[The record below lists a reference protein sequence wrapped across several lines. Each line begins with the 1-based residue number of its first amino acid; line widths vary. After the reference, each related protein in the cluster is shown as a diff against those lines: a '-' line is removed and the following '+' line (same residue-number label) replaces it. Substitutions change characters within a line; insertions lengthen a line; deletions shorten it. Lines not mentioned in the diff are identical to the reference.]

1 MNDNFLP
8 FADRFNKDN
17 TINFDTS
24 KWECTDVD
32 QMQFCRK
39 INDHVFEY
47 IQLKD
52 VDGDYSVYFKNK
64 NALDYLNGITTA
76 DEWYQDII
84 DITDYS
90 DDEIKEYLSAYGG
103 ILDNVNDDVQR
114 NQIIAECIFEQ
125 DVVMVGY

>member
-1 MNDNFLP
+1 MAYEFLP
-8 FADRFNKDN
+8 FADRFNEDN

-52 VDGDYSVYFKNK
+52 VDGNSAYFKNK

-125 DVVMVGY
+125 DVVMVG

>member
-1 MNDNFLP
+1 MTDNLLP
-8 FADRFNKDN
+8 FADRFNEDN
-17 TINFDTS
+17 TINFNTS
-24 KWECTDVD
+24 QWECTDID
-32 QMQFCRK
+32 QLQFCRK
-39 INDHVFEY
+39 INERVFEY

-52 VDGDYSVYFKNK
+52 CDSDCDFGYHKSK

-103 ILDNVNDDVQR
+103 ILDNVTDDVQR
-114 NQIIAECIFEQ
+114 SQIIAECIFEQ
-125 DVVMVGY
+125 DVVMVG

>member
-8 FADRFNKDN
+8 FADRFNEDN

-24 KWECTDVD
+24 KWECTDID

-52 VDGDYSVYFKNK
+52 ADGDYSLYFKNK

-125 DVVMVGY
+125 DVVMVG

>member
-1 MNDNFLP
+1 MNDDFLP
-8 FADRFNKDN
+8 FADRFNEDN

-24 KWECTDVD
+24 NWECTDVD

-39 INDHVFEY
+39 VNDHVFEY

-125 DVVMVGY
+125 DVVMVG

>member
-52 VDGDYSVYFKNK
+52 VDGNSAYFKNK

-125 DVVMVGY
+125 DVVMVG

>member
-52 VDGDYSVYFKNK
+52 VDGNSAYFKNK
-64 NALDYLNGITTA
+64 NALDYLKGITTA

-125 DVVMVGY
+125 DVVMVG

>member
-1 MNDNFLP
+1 MLYEFLP

-17 TINFDTS
+17 TINFGTT

-52 VDGDYSVYFKNK
+52 ADGDFGYYKNK
-64 NALDYLNGITTA
+64 NALGYLNGITTA
-76 DEWYQDII
+76 NEWYQDII

-90 DDEIKEYLSAYGG
+90 NDEIKEYLSAYGG

-125 DVVMVGY
+125 DVVMVG

>member
-8 FADRFNKDN
+8 FANRFNKDN

-52 VDGDYSVYFKNK
+52 VDGNSAYFKNK

-125 DVVMVGY
+125 DVVMVG

>member
-52 VDGDYSVYFKNK
+52 VDGNSAYFKNK

-125 DVVMVGY
+125 DVVMFG

>member
-24 KWECTDVD
+24 KWKCTDVD

-125 DVVMVGY
+125 DVVMVG

>member
-1 MNDNFLP
+1 MNDNLAP
-8 FADRFNKDN
+8 FANRFNKDN
-17 TINFDTS
+17 AINFDTS

-39 INDHVFEY
+39 INNHVFEY

-52 VDGDYSVYFKNK
+52 VDGGSAYFKNK

-90 DDEIKEYLSAYGG
+90 DDEIKEYISAYGG

-114 NQIIAECIFEQ
+114 NQIIAECIFEK
-125 DVVMVGY
+125 DVVMVG

>member
-1 MNDNFLP
+1 MNDNLAP
-8 FADRFNKDN
+8 FANRFNKDN
-17 TINFDTS
+17 TINFDTAQ
-24 KWECTDVD
+24 WQCTDVD

-39 INDHVFEY
+39 INDHLFEY

-52 VDGDYSVYFKNK
+52 TDGDSDYFKNK
-64 NALDYLNGITTA
+64 NALDYLNGITTPN
-76 DEWYQDII
+76 EWYQDII

-103 ILDNVNDDVQR
+103 ILDNVNDEVDR

>member
-76 DEWYQDII
+76 DKWYQDII

>member
-1 MNDNFLP
+1 MTNDFLP
-8 FADRFNKDN
+8 FADRFNEDN
-17 TINFDTS
+17 TINFVTS
-24 KWECTDVD
+24 QWECTDID

-52 VDGDYSVYFKNK
+52 ADGDFAYYKNK

-125 DVVMVGY
+125 DVVMVG

>member
-1 MNDNFLP
+1 MAYDFLP

-39 INDHVFEY
+39 INDHEFEY

-64 NALDYLNGITTA
+64 SALDYLNGITTA

-125 DVVMVGY
+125 DVVMVG

>member
-1 MNDNFLP
+1 MNDNLTP

-17 TINFDTS
+17 TINFVTS
-24 KWECTDVD
+24 QWECTDID

-125 DVVMVGY
+125 DVVMVG

>member
-52 VDGDYSVYFKNK
+52 VDGNSAYFKNK

-90 DDEIKEYLSAYGG
+90 DDEIKEYLLITSMTMFSATKS
-103 ILDNVNDDVQR
+103 LQSASLNK
-114 NQIIAECIFEQ
+114 
-125 DVVMVGY
+125 MS

>member
-1 MNDNFLP
+1 MNDNLAP
-8 FADRFNKDN
+8 FADRFNRDN

-125 DVVMVGY
+125 DVVMVS

>member
-1 MNDNFLP
+1 MAYEFLP
-8 FADRFNKDN
+8 FADRFNEDN
-17 TINFDTS
+17 TINFFTPL
-24 KWECTDVD
+24 WECTDVD

-52 VDGDYSVYFKNK
+52 ADGDFSYYKNK

-125 DVVMVGY
+125 DVVMVG

>member
-1 MNDNFLP
+1 MAYEFLP

-17 TINFDTS
+17 TINFDTAQ
-24 KWECTDVD
+24 WQCTDVD

-47 IQLKD
+47 VQLKD
-52 VDGDYSVYFKNK
+52 VDGGSAYFKNK

-125 DVVMVGY
+125 DVVMVG

>member
-1 MNDNFLP
+1 MAYEFLP

-125 DVVMVGY
+125 DVVMFG

>member
-64 NALDYLNGITTA
+64 NALDYLNGITSPN
-76 DEWYQDII
+76 EWYQDII

-125 DVVMVGY
+125 DVVMVS

>member
-1 MNDNFLP
+1 MAYEFLP
-8 FADRFNKDN
+8 FADRFNEDN
-17 TINFDTS
+17 TINFVTS
-24 KWECTDVD
+24 QWECTDID

-52 VDGDYSVYFKNK
+52 ADDDFAYYKNK

-125 DVVMVGY
+125 DVVMVG

>member
-103 ILDNVNDDVQR
+103 ILDNVNDDIQR

>member
-52 VDGDYSVYFKNK
+52 VDGNSAYFKNK

-84 DITDYS
+84 DITDS
-90 DDEIKEYLSAYGG
+90 RDDEIKEHLSAYGG

-125 DVVMVGY
+125 DVVMVG

>member
-52 VDGDYSVYFKNK
+52 VDVFDYYKTK

>member
-1 MNDNFLP
+1 MAYEFLP
-8 FADRFNKDN
+8 FADRFNEDN

-52 VDGDYSVYFKNK
+52 VDGNSAYFKNK

-103 ILDNVNDDVQR
+103 ILDNVNDEVDR

-125 DVVMVGY
+125 DVVMVG

>member
-8 FADRFNKDN
+8 FANRFNKDN

-52 VDGDYSVYFKNK
+52 VDGNSAYFKNK
-64 NALDYLNGITTA
+64 NALDYLKGITTA

-125 DVVMVGY
+125 DVVMVG

>member
-125 DVVMVGY
+125 DVVMVS

>member
-8 FADRFNKDN
+8 FANRFNKDN

-52 VDGDYSVYFKNK
+52 VDGNSAYFKNK

-125 DVVMVGY
+125 DVVMFG

>member
-1 MNDNFLP
+1 MNDNLTP
-8 FADRFNKDN
+8 FADRFNEDN

-39 INDHVFEY
+39 VNDHVFEY

-52 VDGDYSVYFKNK
+52 ADVFDYYKNK
-64 NALDYLNGITTA
+64 NALDYLNGITSPN
-76 DEWYQDII
+76 EWYQDII

-90 DDEIKEYLSAYGG
+90 DDEVKEYLSAYGG

>member
-1 MNDNFLP
+1 MAYEFLP
-8 FADRFNKDN
+8 FADRFNEDN
-17 TINFDTS
+17 TINFVTS
-24 KWECTDVD
+24 QWECTDID

-52 VDGDYSVYFKNK
+52 ADGDFAYYKNK

-76 DEWYQDII
+76 AEWYQDII

-125 DVVMVGY
+125 DVVMVG

>member
-1 MNDNFLP
+1 MNDDFLP
-8 FADRFNKDN
+8 FADRFNEDN

-24 KWECTDVD
+24 NWECTDVD

-39 INDHVFEY
+39 VNDHVFEY

-90 DDEIKEYLSAYGG
+90 DNEIKEYLSAYGG

-125 DVVMVGY
+125 DVVMVG

>member
-125 DVVMVGY
+125 DVVMVG

>member
-1 MNDNFLP
+1 MAYDFLP

-84 DITDYS
+84 DIADYS

-125 DVVMVGY
+125 DVVMVG

>member
-1 MNDNFLP
+1 MAYDFLP

-125 DVVMVGY
+125 DVVMVG

>member
-64 NALDYLNGITTA
+64 NALDYLNGITSPN
-76 DEWYQDII
+76 EWYQDII

>member
-1 MNDNFLP
+1 MAYEFLP

-17 TINFDTS
+17 TINFFTPL
-24 KWECTDVD
+24 WECTDVD

-52 VDGDYSVYFKNK
+52 VDGDSDYFKNK

-84 DITDYS
+84 DIADYS

-125 DVVMVGY
+125 DVVMVG

>member
-8 FADRFNKDN
+8 FANKFNKDN
-17 TINFDTS
+17 TINFDTAQ
-24 KWECTDVD
+24 WECTDVD

-52 VDGDYSVYFKNK
+52 ADGDFGYYKNK

-84 DITDYS
+84 DITDYA

-125 DVVMVGY
+125 DVVMVG